1 MQSPNESTLSLLQP
15 GLLTDE
21 RRLSV
26 IIQSLFSAWML
37 AFLFQGQ
44 IFISLA
50 AAHNFD
56 PSALITYATLAMLAG
71 HLLSGV
77 FIQSKASARRLWLYA
92 YPFFALL
99 TLIFFFPPN
108 LLWSIA
114 IVSGSFLAGISISA
128 WAFYLRSSSPKGQRF
143 RTVAD
148 LLILSNLFM
157 IFLNL
162 VGSYISPSAGLALS
176 ILLLAGAYFL
186 TQKLPDEAIKA
197 AAPAPSLRKGAVQL
211 KKSLAFLSLFIVI
224 ITINAGLMYR
234 LVNPAFAHLEGLVSW
249 YWAVPYIAAIL
260 IIKNLPDSINKT
272 YLLYIALGMIGL
284 SFIAFTALNRT
295 VLSYL
300 LVDTLMLGAF
310 GVYDLFWWTI
320 LGEMLEYHKNPAL
333 VLGIGLGA
341 NLLGV
346 LIGAQIV
353 IPIVSADGG
362 GHNPAF
368 LALFVVCVTLMLL
381 PLLHKQ
387 LTLLLREH
395 ASFLLA
401 PDAYDKALNARAQRI
416 ADYGLLS
423 EREAEIAA
431 RLLQGKTYKT
441 IASELFLSEN
451 TIKFHVK
458 NIYGKF
464 HISSRTELIQLL
476 TDADSQS

>member
-1 MQSPNESTLSLLQP
+1 
-15 GLLTDE
+15 
-21 RRLSV
+21 
-26 IIQSLFSAWML
+26 ML

-50 AAHNFD
+50 AAHAFD
-56 PSALITYATLAMLAG
+56 PSVLITYATLAMLAG

-77 FIQSKASARRLWLYA
+77 FIKSKAAARRLWLFA

-99 TLIFFFPPN
+99 TLIFFFTPN
-108 LLWSIA
+108 LLWSFA
-114 IVSGSFLAGISISA
+114 IISGSFLAGVSTSA
-128 WAFYLRSSSPKGQRF
+128 WAFYLRSATPKGQRF

-157 IFLNL
+157 ILLNL
-162 VGSYISPSAGLALS
+162 VGSYIAPSAGLALS
-176 ILLLAGAYFL
+176 MLMLIGAYFL
-186 TQKLPDEAIKA
+186 TQKLPDASIIKA

-234 LVNPAFAHLEGLVSW
+234 LFNPAFAHLEGLVAW

-260 IIKNLPDSINKT
+260 IIKNLPKSINKT

-284 SFIAFTALNRT
+284 SFIAFTILKHT
-295 VLSYL
+295 VWGYL
-300 LVDTLMLGAF
+300 IIDTLMLGAF

-320 LGEMLEYHKNPAL
+320 LGEMLEYHKNPAF
-333 VLGIGLGA
+333 VLGFGLAA

-346 LIGAQIV
+346 MIGAQIV
-353 IPIVSADGG
+353 TPIVSADLSGDY
-362 GHNPAF
+362 PVL

-387 LTLLLREH
+387 LASLLKES
-395 ASFLLA
+395 ASFSLVPDLHTQDQTALA
-401 PDAYDKALNARAQRI
+401 RRSANYE
-416 ADYGLLS
+416 LLS

-431 RLLQGKTYKT
+431 RLIQGKTYKT

-464 HISSRTELIQLL
+464 HISSRTQLIQLL
-476 TDADSQS
+476 ADADPRS